1 MKVKMIASITGT
13 RDGQEWPAAGETV
26 DLPDAEARDLV
37 AGGLAVELDK
47 KTAAPVVEAAAVV
60 APETAAEPKPRA
72 RKAPTAKK
80 G

>member
-13 RDGQEWPAAGETV
+13 RNGQDWPAAGETV

-47 KTAAPVVEAAAVV
+47 KAAPAVETAAVV

>member
-26 DLPDAEARDLV
+26 DLPDAEACDLV

-47 KTAAPVVEAAAVV
+47 KTAAPVVETAAVV

-72 RKAPTAKK
+72 RKAPTVKK

>member
-13 RDGQEWPAAGETV
+13 RDGQDWPAAGETV

-37 AGGLAVELDK
+37 AGGLAAELDK
-47 KTAAPVVEAAAVV
+47 QAALAVETAAVE

-72 RKAPTAKK
+72 RKAPAAKK

>member
-13 RDGQEWPAAGETV
+13 RNGQDWPAAGETV

-47 KTAAPVVEAAAVV
+47 KATAAVETAAVE
-60 APETAAEPKPRA
+60 APETAAEAKPRA
-72 RKAPTAKK
+72 RKAPAAKK